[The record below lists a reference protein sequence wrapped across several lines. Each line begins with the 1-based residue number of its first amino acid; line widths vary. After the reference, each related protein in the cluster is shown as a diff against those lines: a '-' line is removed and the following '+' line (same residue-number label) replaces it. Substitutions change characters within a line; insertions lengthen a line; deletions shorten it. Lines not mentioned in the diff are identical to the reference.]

1 MYYEYF
7 GLSGPPFALSSSPAP
22 LFLSSGHREGM
33 AALQWGLSEP
43 SGFTMLVGDIG
54 TGKTTLIH
62 ALLANRTAA
71 VRSAFV
77 TSPTLSF
84 EEILR
89 VLAVQLGFKPE
100 GNGKLELIQALDLFV
115 AALESHESVALIFDE
130 AQDLSDQ
137 TLEELRLLSNS
148 PTGVHKR
155 LQIVLVGQ
163 LELARRLERPELR
176 QLNQRIG
183 ARALLP
189 TLRPDEVAE
198 YVNYRLRAQGGD
210 VQTLF
215 KRGALRE
222 LARLSS
228 GIPRRINMLC
238 HNAMVLAYAQ
248 QDRCVSVVHMEEA
261 ARDYDHLLPACIPS
275 PSTPA
280 HQPRRG
286 RGALIEAG
294 AALSLGAAALG
305 LLYLLTPRALSFEP
319 PVHRSIAARSVAVHE
334 QDPAPHSDKHSDPGE
349 TQSSTADDPVTV
361 AGTSADSAAPNPAG
375 FSKVAAHGPL
385 VVETRT
391 RSTSPE
397 RKAESAGTAQ
407 MGVANRETNSAIM
420 ASASATTPAPAM
432 PSQDTVVVRQGDT
445 LSKIALRHYGDGPSD
460 RIRREVATLIKE
472 NPEIVN
478 ANHIYPGQIIRL
490 QEVSKINLEKVSK

>member
-7 GLSGPPFALSSSPAP
+7 GLSGPPFSLSSSPAP
-22 LFLSSGHREGM
+22 LYLSSGHREGM
-33 AALQWGLSEP
+33 AALQWGLREP

-54 TGKTTLIH
+54 TGKTTLVH
-62 ALLANRTAA
+62 ALLANRSAA
-71 VRSAFV
+71 VHSAFV

-89 VLAVQLGFKPE
+89 VIAGQLGFTPK
-100 GNGKLELIQALDLFV
+100 GIGKLELIQALDTFV
-115 AALESHESVALIFDE
+115 AALGPHESAALIFDE

-148 PTGVHKR
+148 PTDIHKR

-189 TLRPDEVAE
+189 ILRPGEVAE
-198 YVNYRLRAQGGD
+198 YVEYRLRAHGGD
-210 VQTLF
+210 AGKLF
-215 KRGALRE
+215 KRDALRD
-222 LARLSS
+222 LARLSG

-248 QDRCVSVVHMEEA
+248 QDRRVNAGHVKEA
-261 ARDYDHLLPACIPS
+261 AREYDHLLTGRTPS
-275 PSTPA
+275 SATPQQ
-280 HQPRRG
+280 QPRRG

-305 LLYLLTPRALSFEP
+305 LLYLVAPKALSFEP
-319 PVHRSIAARSVAVHE
+319 PIHRAIAASSLAVQEPRSDNHHDSGEAAANTKSSIADARV
-334 QDPAPHSDKHSDPGE
+334 
-349 TQSSTADDPVTV
+349 
-361 AGTSADSAAPNPAG
+361 SAATITNDTSLRNPADIT
-375 FSKVAAHGPL
+375 KVAARLPRS
-385 VVETRT
+385 VETQPR
-391 RSTSPE
+391 PAPPQQ
-397 RKAESAGTAQ
+397 KAEIAATVPA
-407 MGVANRETNSAIM
+407 VAIAETNSAVT
-420 ASASATTPAPAM
+420 ASAGAATPL
-432 PSQDTVVVRQGDT
+432 SQTTVVVRPGDT
-445 LSKIALRHYGDGPSD
+445 LSKIALRHYGDGPLDSL
-460 RIRREVATLIKE
+460 RREVAALIKT
-472 NPEIVN
+472 NPEIAD

>member
-7 GLSGPPFALSSSPAP
+7 GLSGPPFSLSSSPAP
-22 LFLSSGHREGM
+22 LYLSSGHREGM
-33 AALQWGLSEP
+33 AALQWGLREP
-43 SGFTMLVGDIG
+43 IGFTMLVGDIG
-54 TGKTTLIH
+54 TGKTTLVH
-62 ALLANRTAA
+62 ALLANRSAA
-71 VRSAFV
+71 VHSAFV

-89 VLAVQLGFKPE
+89 VIAGQLGFTPK
-100 GNGKLELIQALDLFV
+100 GIGKLELIQALDTFV
-115 AALESHESVALIFDE
+115 AALGTHESAALIFDE

-148 PTGVHKR
+148 PTDVHKR

-189 TLRPDEVAE
+189 ILRPGEVAE
-198 YVNYRLRAQGGD
+198 YVEYRLRAQGGD
-210 VQTLF
+210 VGKLF
-215 KRGALRE
+215 KRDALRE
-222 LARLSS
+222 LARLSG

-248 QDRCVSVVHMEEA
+248 QDRRVNAGHVKEA
-261 ARDYDHLLPACIPS
+261 AREYDHLLTGRTPS
-275 PSTPA
+275 SATSP
-280 HQPRRG
+280 QPPGRG

-305 LLYLLTPRALSFEP
+305 LLYLLAPKALSFEP
-319 PVHRSIAARSVAVHE
+319 PIHRAIAASSLAVQEPRSDNHHDSGEAVVNTKSSIADARA
-334 QDPAPHSDKHSDPGE
+334 
-349 TQSSTADDPVTV
+349 
-361 AGTSADSAAPNPAG
+361 SAATITNDTSLPNPADIT
-375 FSKVAAHGPL
+375 KVAARLPRS
-385 VVETRT
+385 VETQPR
-391 RSTSPE
+391 PAPPQQ
-397 RKAESAGTAQ
+397 KAEIVRTVPVAVAIAG
-407 MGVANRETNSAIM
+407 TNSAVT
-420 ASASATTPAPAM
+420 ASAGAPM
-432 PSQDTVVVRQGDT
+432 PLSQTTVVVRHGDT

-460 RIRREVATLIKE
+460 SLRREVAALIQT
-472 NPEIVN
+472 NPEIAD